1 MSLYHL
7 TNTEI
12 AERLAHALR
21 AWRISPQG
29 AAMSQVDLA
38 HKSGIGLTPLKRFE
52 KTGAITLRNLVALLR
67 ALNLLDGLETLVPEP
82 DAPGPLAL
90 LAAEQKKT
98 HRKRA
103 PRTRTPRASTS
114 ATRAPR
120 ASTSAMGAPRTSTS
134 AASAPGAQPTSTPG
148 TGKAPATPE
157 GRNG

>member
-29 AAMSQVDLA
+29 AAISQADLA
-38 HKSGIGLTPLKRFE
+38 HQSGIGLTPLKRFE

-67 ALNLLDGLETLVPEP
+67 ALNLLDRLETLVPEP

-103 PRTRTPRASTS
+103 PRTGRSSTG
-114 ATRAPR
+114 T
-120 ASTSAMGAPRTSTS
+120 PRTSTPP
-134 AASAPGAQPTSTPG
+134 ASTPR
-148 TGKAPATPE
+148 TGKAPATPDD
-157 GRNG
+157 RK

>member
-12 AERLAHALR
+12 AERLAHAIR

-52 KTGAITLRNLVALLR
+52 RTGAITLRNLVALLR
-67 ALNLLDGLETLVPEP
+67 ALNLLDGLETLVPGP

-103 PRTRTPRASTS
+103 PRTSTPRASTS
-114 ATRAPR
+114 AT
-120 ASTSAMGAPRTSTS
+120 STPGTST
-134 AASAPGAQPTSTPG
+134 QPTSTPG
-148 TGKAPATPE
+148 TSKAPATLK
-157 GRNG
+157 GQNG

>member
-103 PRTRTPRASTS
+103 PRTSTPRASTS
-114 ATRAPR
+114 AMRAPR
-120 ASTSAMGAPRTSTS
+120 ASTSAAGAPRAST
-134 AASAPGAQPTSTPG
+134 QPTSTPG

>member
-12 AERLAHALR
+12 AERLAHAIR

-52 KTGAITLRNLVALLR
+52 KTGAITLRNLVSLLR

-90 LAAEQKKT
+90 LAASKKRT
-98 HRKRA
+98 PQQRA
-103 PRTRTPRASTS
+103 PRTSTPRTGAPSTSTPRTSAPRTSAPRTSAPRTSTPRAST
-114 ATRAPR
+114 
-120 ASTSAMGAPRTSTS
+120 
-134 AASAPGAQPTSTPG
+134 
-148 TGKAPATPE
+148 
-157 GRNG
+157 

>member
-1 MSLYHL
+1 MSLHHL

-12 AERLAHALR
+12 AERLAHAIR

-29 AAMSQVDLA
+29 AAMSQVELA

-90 LAAEQKKT
+90 LAAEQKRT
-98 HRKRA
+98 QRKRA
-103 PRTRTPRASTS
+103 PRTSKS
-114 ATRAPR
+114 
-120 ASTSAMGAPRTSTS
+120 
-134 AASAPGAQPTSTPG
+134 PTKPDRPHG
-148 TGKAPATPE
+148 
-157 GRNG
+157 

>member
-90 LAAEQKKT
+90 LAAERKKT

-103 PRTRTPRASTS
+103 PRTST
-114 ATRAPR
+114 
-120 ASTSAMGAPRTSTS
+120 PRTSTPP
-134 AASAPGAQPTSTPG
+134 ANAPPSSTPPASPPPAS
-148 TGKAPATPE
+148 KAPP
-157 GRNG
+157 GPGSSHG

>member
-1 MSLYHL
+1 
-7 TNTEI
+7 
-12 AERLAHALR
+12 
-21 AWRISPQG
+21 
-29 AAMSQVDLA
+29 MSQVDLA

-103 PRTRTPRASTS
+103 PRTRMR
-114 ATRAPR
+114 
-120 ASTSAMGAPRTSTS
+120 RTNI
-134 AASAPGAQPTSTPG
+134 ARTSTPG
-148 TGKAPATPE
+148 TSKAPATPD